1 MSDFDLDQDLI
12 EVVLTEALES
22 LESALWTLRAIEHGP
37 RTAEVVASLF
47 RCFHSIKGNTAMA
60 GRTQVSKA
68 AHRVESALEIV
79 RSQNRP
85 LLATEA
91 KALIEVVDLLH
102 PLIEGLEGSEPVWEA
117 LYASL
122 TALEQ
127 VIGGQGEAVKVSL
140 PDMLRERV
148 SARPKERVSPLPE
161 TPQPLLQVRREEVHP
176 LQAEH
181 LNDSDRPS
189 TPHPRTSSGTAGLA
203 PESQDGGLNG
213 SDKGHDNGSTK
224 LKVDAQ
230 SIIDA
235 MTVAGELFQI
245 DERLKFFV
253 RTATDRGEQA
263 SQDADKWDGLT
274 QISREFDAAI
284 ERLYNQL
291 LDIQRLPV
299 SQLTGP
305 LERCVRDIC
314 RKTGKQI
321 DFIVRGRDLR
331 IDKNV
336 IQALKDPLMHMVR
349 NASDH
354 GAELPEER
362 AAAGKN
368 KCAKVVLEFDDA
380 DDTVV
385 VTLSDDGRGM
395 DRKRILAKAVER
407 GLVDADKA
415 STLSPEEIVE
425 FIFHPGFSTAA
436 QVSELSGR
444 GVGMDVV
451 AKSIQGAGGVIETRT
466 EFGKGST
473 FRIELPKLGSP
484 VVDGLAVKS
493 ENVVYLI
500 PVKNVLCF
508 VARSDFKL
516 VQEPEGQ
523 LSALY
528 HNKVYPLSHLP
539 GQPDPS
545 RLRNVRTIGVLVEDR
560 RGRKGLVV
568 VDEVLGRCRA
578 LSQEVTYEA
587 CHLSRQTDVAI
598 LGDGTMGFAIGVE
611 DFLAR
616 NLSLMSR
623 NGASLECVADLG
635 GL

>member
-1 MSDFDLDQDLI
+1 MSDFELDQDLI
-12 EVVLTEALES
+12 EVVLAEALES
-22 LESALWTLRAIEHGP
+22 LESALWTLRAAEHGP
-37 RTAEVVASLF
+37 QSPEVVASLF

-68 AHRVESALEIV
+68 AHRAENALEIV
-79 RSQNRP
+79 RAQNRALVP
-85 LLATEA
+85 AEV
-91 KALIEVVDLLH
+91 KALIEVVDVLH
-102 PLIEGLEGSEPVWEA
+102 PLIEGLEQSEPVWEA
-117 LYASL
+117 LYGSL
-122 TALEQ
+122 SALEQ
-127 VIGGQGEAVKVSL
+127 ILATEPGVGTTQTVH
-140 PDMLRERV
+140 RERAGV
-148 SARPKERVSPLPE
+148 SVPVALEPQRPAPTVIVPDYQNGETSPS
-161 TPQPLLQVRREEVHP
+161 LQ
-176 LQAEH
+176 
-181 LNDSDRPS
+181 
-189 TPHPRTSSGTAGLA
+189 PRTTSSTGV
-203 PESQDGGLNG
+203 DGEDAASG
-213 SDKGHDNGSTK
+213 SDKVHESGGAK

-230 SIIDA
+230 SIVDA

-253 RTATDRGEQA
+253 RTATDKSKQA
-263 SQDADKWDGLT
+263 SQEHADKWDGLT
-274 QISREFDAAI
+274 QLSREFDAAI

-299 SQLTGP
+299 AQLTGP

-354 GAELPEER
+354 GAEPPEER
-362 AAAGKN
+362 VASGKH
-368 KCAKVVLEFDDA
+368 KTAKVILEFDDA

-395 DRKRILAKAVER
+395 DRKRILAKGIER
-407 GLVDADKA
+407 GLVDAEKA
-415 STLSPEEIVE
+415 STLSAEDIVE

-451 AKSIQGAGGVIETRT
+451 AKSITGAGGHIEIRT
-466 EFGKGST
+466 ELGQGST

-484 VVDGLAVKS
+484 VVDGLAVRS
-493 ENVVYLI
+493 AEVVYLI

-508 VARSDFKL
+508 AARSDFKL
-516 VQEPEGQ
+516 VQEPEGR

-528 HNKVYPLSHLP
+528 HNRIYPLSHLP
-539 GQPDPS
+539 GQPDPL

-560 RGRKGLVV
+560 RGRKALVI

-578 LSQEVTYEA
+578 LSQEIRYEA
-587 CHLSRQTDVAI
+587 CHLTRQTDVAI

-611 DFLAR
+611 DFLTR

-623 NGASLECVADLG
+623 NGASLQLHEERERSRACAS
-635 GL
+635 